1 MPTIDYSMTGRDAVV
16 GAMRELGILASGA
29 DPTAAELTDGLDC
42 LNQMLKSWGA
52 MGVTPWR
59 NTDGTATITGASPS
73 VALSPRPIDVLE
85 VRAVI
90 GGVDVSLR
98 RWGHGEYNLIKSKAT
113 VGSPSL
119 YALIETPSTVTLY
132 VYPVPAADTSL
143 KYSYARIINDVD
155 DPSDVVDVPQ
165 QWYET
170 VKLCLAARLPTVFGT
185 TRVDPAAVESIM
197 ARAEQ
202 LQKNM
207 LEHDRPASYKI
218 GG

>member
-1 MPTIDYSMTGRDAVV
+1 MTGRDAVA
-16 GAMRELGILASGA
+16 GAMKELGVIAAGA
-29 DPTAAELTDGLDC
+29 DPSASELTDGLDC

-59 NTDGTATITGASPS
+59 NTDGTASITGGVAS

-90 GGVDVSLR
+90 SSADVPLR
-98 RWGHGEYNLIKSKAT
+98 RWGHGEYNMIRSKAT
-113 VGSPSL
+113 AGDPTL
-119 YALIETPSTVTLY
+119 YALMETPSTVTLY
-132 VYPVPAADTSL
+132 VYPVPASTTSI

-170 VKLCLAARLPTVFGT
+170 VKICLAARLPTMFGT
-185 TRVDPAAVESIM
+185 TRVDPAAVEHIQK
-197 ARAEQ
+197 RAEQ
-202 LQKNM
+202 LQANM
-207 LEHDRPASYKI
+207 LEHDRPASYKV
-218 GG
+218 GQAS